1 MATFNKGV
9 LGGFSG
15 KVGTV
20 VGATYRG
27 MNVLRSLPA
36 KSSKPP
42 TEKQLQQQMI
52 FKLVTAFLQ
61 PLKGIQNQF
70 FGSKQGTKSRTN
82 MAQSYTMK
90 ECISISA
97 GIPSLVYTKVMITK
111 GELAGFQNVL
121 SSAEPSQVIEFTWDD
136 NSSQGNAS
144 ATDQA
149 SVVCWCEETAAFE
162 IFENAAARNSSTA
175 SVTLSSFYSGKDVQ
189 VWVYFTNEAQTTA
202 SNSPY
207 LGTVTVL

>member
-1 MATFNKGV
+1 MATFEKGI

-27 MNVLRSLPA
+27 KDVLRSLPR

-61 PLKGIQNQF
+61 PLKSIQNQF
-70 FGSKQGTKSRTN
+70 FGSKQGSKSRTN

-90 ECISISA
+90 ECVSVTA
-97 GIPSLVYTKVMITK
+97 GLPSLIYSKVMITK
-111 GELAGFQNVL
+111 GELAGFQNLATV
-121 SSAEPSQVIEFTWDD
+121 AQPNQVIEITWDD
-136 NSSQGNAS
+136 NSAQGNANITDNAS
-144 ATDQA
+144 A
-149 SVVCWCEETAAFE
+149 VCWCEELSAFE
-162 IFENAAARNSSTA
+162 IFEKVAVRSDSEV
-175 SVTLSSFYSGKDVQ
+175 SVTLSSYYSGKEVQ
-189 VWVYFTNEAQTTA
+189 VWVYFTNEAGTLA
-202 SNSPY
+202 CNSAY
-207 LGTVTVL
+207 LGTVTLQ